1 MGLEWKGLGFMMGNA
16 RVSSVLRNRERTC
29 FSIPVPHK
37 STVQRMCHGLSK
49 YGKRKNKIGY
59 VVSMGII
66 AMAGGIG

>member
-1 MGLEWKGLGFMMGNA
+1 
-16 RVSSVLRNRERTC
+16 
-29 FSIPVPHK
+29 
-37 STVQRMCHGLSK
+37 MCHGLSK